1 MEEKRILW
9 ICAAVGIFLSI
20 VIGTALIL
28 HPPRKNITTAQT
40 NAKPQQTEQTWVLS
54 PQASGS
60 AFTAQPQNGGTQT
73 QTAEQPA
80 QNAQAILPSDTM
92 LSSATA
98 QVNGT
103 ETPNTDN
110 LTTIDI
116 IGASKSP
123 EQQTAQG
130 TREVQGTTGT
140 QSTMQAQPTDS
151 AQPKTASSA
160 PSVPASKPKGAA
172 IHPAPPREPAKS
184 QTAAKPQPKPAAT
197 PAKNAQSKPAST
209 PAKPAPTPKAV
220 DRYWV
225 QAAAFTDKTNAETAR
240 GILADE
246 KIPAE
251 IFTYQD
257 KKGLTYYRLRVGPYT
272 TESEAEYWNSRIK
285 LIDHFASSQTY
296 VTNSSKA
303 AR

>member
-40 NAKPQQTEQTWVLS
+40 NARPQQTEQTWVLS

-80 QNAQAILPSDTM
+80 QNAQAILPSDAM
-92 LSSATA
+92 LSSAAA

-103 ETPNTDN
+103 ETPNTDTQTDN

-130 TREVQGTTGT
+130 TREAQGTTGT

-160 PSVPASKPKGAA
+160 PSAPASKPKGAA
-172 IHPAPPREPAKS
+172 VHPAPARDAAKS
-184 QTAAKPQPKPAAT
+184 QTAAKPQSKPAAA
-197 PAKNAQSKPAST
+197 PAKTAQ
-209 PAKPAPTPKAV
+209 AKPAATPKAV

-303 AR
+303 SR

>member
-40 NAKPQQTEQTWVLS
+40 NARPQQTEQTWVLS

-80 QNAQAILPSDTM
+80 QNAQAILPSDAM
-92 LSSATA
+92 LSSAAA

-103 ETPNTDN
+103 ETPNTDTQTDN

-140 QSTMQAQPTDS
+140 QSTMQAQPTDT

-184 QTAAKPQPKPAAT
+184 QTAAKPQPKPASA
-197 PAKNAQSKPAST
+197 
-209 PAKPAPTPKAV
+209 PAKPTATPKAV